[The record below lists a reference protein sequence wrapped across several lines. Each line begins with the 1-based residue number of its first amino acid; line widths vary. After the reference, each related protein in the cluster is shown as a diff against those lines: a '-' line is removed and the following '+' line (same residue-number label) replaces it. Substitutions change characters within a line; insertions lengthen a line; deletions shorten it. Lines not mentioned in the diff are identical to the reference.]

1 MRTYVTVYVSSE
13 GEKASNV
20 AIKMKEM
27 GFRTTLG
34 TFDFVYEWTQ
44 GEVPSTKV
52 IEFVDQVQRE
62 LNGSGALLHFTTI
75 R

>member
-13 GEKASNV
+13 GEKASEV
-20 AIKMKEM
+20 AEKMREM

-44 GEVPSTKV
+44 RDVPSAKV
-52 IEFVDQVQRE
+52 IEFVDKVQAR

>member
-1 MRTYVTVYVSSE
+1 MRTYVTVYVSTE
-13 GEKASNV
+13 GEKASDV
-20 AIKMKEM
+20 AVKMKEL

-44 GEVPSTKV
+44 RNVPSLRV
-52 IEFVDQVQRE
+52 IEFVDEVQAK
-62 LNGSGALLHFTTI
+62 LSGSGTILHFTTI

>member
-1 MRTYVTVYVSSE
+1 MAT
-13 GEKASNV
+13 
-20 AIKMKEM
+20 KMKEM
-27 GFRTTLG
+27 GFRTALG

-44 GEVPSTKV
+44 GEVPSARI
-52 IEFVDQVQRE
+52 IEFVDQVQQK

>member
-1 MRTYVTVYVSSE
+1 
-13 GEKASNV
+13 
-20 AIKMKEM
+20 MKEL

-52 IEFVDQVQRE
+52 IDFVDEVQRK

>member
-13 GEKASNV
+13 GEKASDV
-20 AIKMKEM
+20 STKMKEM

-52 IEFVDQVQRE
+52 IDFVDEVQRK

>member
-13 GEKASNV
+13 GERASAV
-20 AIKMKEM
+20 ATKMKEM
-27 GFRTTLG
+27 GFRTALG

-44 GEVPSTKV
+44 GEVPSARI
-52 IEFVDQVQRE
+52 IEFVDQVQQK

>member
-1 MRTYVTVYVSSE
+1 MRTYVTVYVWSE
-13 GEKASNV
+13 GEKASEV
-20 AIKMKEM
+20 ADKMKEM

-34 TFDFVYEWTQ
+34 TFDFVYEWQ
-44 GEVPSTKV
+44 QRNVPSAKI
-52 IEFVDQVQRE
+52 IEFVDEVQAK

>member
-1 MRTYVTVYVSSE
+1 MRTYVTVYVSTE
-13 GEKASNV
+13 GEKASDV
-20 AIKMKEM
+20 AVKMKEL

-44 GEVPSTKV
+44 RNVPSLRV
-52 IEFVDQVQRE
+52 IEFVDLVQAK
-62 LNGSGALLHFTTI
+62 LNGSGAILHFTTI